1 MLTDEQ
7 REVLSGALVPLYQYL
22 EGWVIADVAR
32 RIKKTLSYTRTAE
45 LEAMALRE
53 LGFSPA
59 KIRAEAMKILR
70 ADKAFQRKVEES
82 TLEYKREVARILKE
96 INAAAA
102 TASEDV
108 VEAAGKMAWEDDL
121 SLWESAGAKLKEN
134 GALKQIVNA
143 MKRQTREEL
152 TNLTRS
158 TGFRTGSGIEAVR
171 DLYQKELD
179 KAVVK
184 MTSGAVTREQ
194 CVADVVR
201 ELAHSGIRT
210 VDYASGR
217 SYQLDTAARMCID
230 TASGQIAAQVSDS
243 NILNNGITL
252 VRVSEHWGARD
263 KGEGIQNHK
272 EWQGKV
278 YSIDGKAYPEEE
290 KRIGI
295 EIRDLEDVTGYN
307 VREGRGVLEGLHG
320 VNCRHNH
327 TAWFEG
333 ISELPRHGPE
343 PEPKEINGRTYTYYD
358 MTQGMRRRERE
369 IRALKRERE
378 ALDKLGE
385 NSKEIRAKIRQKT
398 SEYKQFCD
406 ECGIRQKP
414 ERLRVE
420 SGTSD
425 LKKTKSWSDYIQ
437 EKERKANEARFS
449 EAFVELNNGQK
460 DVITLRSLRNNLNRS
475 SVGKECMEYL
485 EDHPDIKVHMCY
497 KVDNEENILG
507 QQDGDDIFIYASDT
521 KTVQKTAEI
530 LIHEVTHHKYNI
542 GGDQRAECICRMQEL
557 RHRKRSDEL
566 TADDLRSIIKSV
578 KTDYSELKW
587 R

>member
-1 MLTDEQ
+1 M
-7 REVLSGALVPLYQYL
+7 
-22 EGWVIADVAR
+22 
-32 RIKKTLSYTRTAE
+32 
-45 LEAMALRE
+45 
-53 LGFSPA
+53 
-59 KIRAEAMKILR
+59 
-70 ADKAFQRKVEES
+70 
-82 TLEYKREVARILKE
+82 
-96 INAAAA
+96 
-102 TASEDV
+102 
-108 VEAAGKMAWEDDL
+108 
-121 SLWESAGAKLKEN
+121 
-134 GALKQIVNA
+134 
-143 MKRQTREEL
+143 
-152 TNLTRS
+152 
-158 TGFRTGSGIEAVR
+158 
-171 DLYQKELD
+171 
-179 KAVVK
+179 
-184 MTSGAVTREQ
+184 TREQ
-194 CVADVVR
+194 CVSDVVK

-217 SYQLDTAARMCID
+217 SYQLDTAARMCVN

-278 YSIDGKAYPEEE
+278 YSIDGEAYPEEE
-290 KRIGI
+290 RRIGM

-307 VREGRGVLEGLHG
+307 VREGRGALEGLHG

-333 ISELPRHGPE
+333 ISELPHDPE

-425 LKKTKSWSDYIQ
+425 LKKTRSWSDYIQ

-449 EAFVELNNGQK
+449 ESFVELNNGQK
-460 DVITLRSLRNNLNRS
+460 DVITLRSLRNNLNHS

-485 EDHPDIKVHMCY
+485 EGHPDIKVHMCY

-578 KTDYSELKW
+578 KTDYPELKW

>member
-32 RIKKTLSYTRTAE
+32 RIKKTLSYARTAE
-45 LEAMALRE
+45 LEVIALRE

-70 ADKAFQRKVEES
+70 ADKAFQRQVEEN

-121 SLWESAGAKLKEN
+121 SLWESAGAELKEN
-134 GALKQIVNA
+134 GALNQIVNA

-158 TGFRTGSGIEAVR
+158 TGFRTVSGIEAVR

-179 KAVVK
+179 KAAVK
-184 MTSGAVTREQ
+184 MTSGVVTREQ
-194 CVADVVR
+194 CVSDVVK

-217 SYQLDTAARMCID
+217 SYQLDTAVRMCIN

-252 VRVSEHWGARD
+252 VRVSEHWGARN

-278 YSIDGKAYPEEE
+278 YSTDGKAYPEEE
-290 KRIGI
+290 RRIGM

-307 VREGRGVLEGLHG
+307 VREGRGALEGLHG

-333 ISELPRHGPE
+333 ISELPRHDPE

-398 SEYKQFCD
+398 REYEKFCGD
-406 ECGIRQKP
+406 CGLRPQP
-414 ERLRVE
+414 ARTRVE
-420 SGTSD
+420 SGSSD
-425 LKKTKSWSDYIQ
+425 LTKTKAWKEYEDIVNAKKNGIIKVEKTSLYADPNSITQEMLKGGGINRNYYDEYGRQIKQVSNHNHGNAKRHPFGKSGEHAHDYLW
-437 EKERKANEARFS
+437 ENGKLVGRPARD
-449 EAFVELNNGQK
+449 LNNQE
-460 DVITLRSLRNNLNRS
+460 R
-475 SVGKECMEYL
+475 
-485 EDHPDIKVHMCY
+485 
-497 KVDNEENILG
+497 EENKDIL
-507 QQDGDDIFIYASDT
+507 
-521 KTVQKTAEI
+521 
-530 LIHEVTHHKYNI
+530 
-542 GGDQRAECICRMQEL
+542 
-557 RHRKRSDEL
+557 
-566 TADDLRSIIKSV
+566 
-578 KTDYSELKW
+578 
-587 R
+587 

>member
-59 KIRAEAMKILR
+59 KIRVEAMKILK
-70 ADKAFQRKVEES
+70 ADKAFQRQVEEN
-82 TLEYKREVARILKE
+82 TLGYKREVARILKE

-102 TASEDV
+102 AASDKV
-108 VEAAGKMAWEDDL
+108 AEAAGKMAWEDDL
-121 SLWESAGAKLKEN
+121 SLWESAGARLKEN

-217 SYQLDTAARMCID
+217 SYQLDTAARMCVN

-333 ISELPRHGPE
+333 ISELPRHDPE

-369 IRALKRERE
+369 IRALKRERD

-398 SEYKQFCD
+398 REYEKFCGD
-406 ECGIRQKP
+406 CGLRPQP
-414 ERLRVE
+414 GRTRVE
-420 SGTSD
+420 SGSSD
-425 LKKTKSWSDYIQ
+425 LTKTKAWKEYEGIANAKKNGIIKVEKTSLYADPNSITQEMLKGGGINRNYYDENGRQIKQISNHNHGNAKNHPFGKFGEHAHDYLWKDGKLTGRPAR
-437 EKERKANEARFS
+437 ELTEEERKE
-449 EAFVELNNGQK
+449 
-460 DVITLRSLRNNLNRS
+460 NR
-475 SVGKECMEYL
+475 
-485 EDHPDIKVHMCY
+485 
-497 KVDNEENILG
+497 
-507 QQDGDDIFIYASDT
+507 
-521 KTVQKTAEI
+521 EI
-530 LIHEVTHHKYNI
+530 L
-542 GGDQRAECICRMQEL
+542 
-557 RHRKRSDEL
+557 
-566 TADDLRSIIKSV
+566 
-578 KTDYSELKW
+578 
-587 R
+587 